1 MRQFLVG
8 CIALALA
15 VSGCTST
22 SNNTSNTGAS
32 SGSTAPRKVTF
43 LCDGGQN
50 FDVTFTDGRA
60 TLETANTSVALVQ
73 QPSGSGISYAGGG
86 HQLRGKGPD
95 MTWTDASGTVRNCRD
110 QEWAMKQPQI
120 QEPRQ
125 ELAGTTWRLVH
136 FQSSDDAIGT
146 IIPPNVEKYTL
157 QFMPDGKLA
166 MQLDC
171 NRGMGTWQVSDV
183 TATSGTLTISS
194 GAMTRAMCQPGAI
207 DTRIARDMG
216 FVTSYVIAGGKLNL
230 ALKMDGGIY
239 TWEPVP
245 PMS

>member
-1 MRQFLVG
+1 MRQFLFV
-8 CIALALA
+8 CAALAFVA
-15 VSGCTST
+15 AGCTST
-22 SNNTSNTGAS
+22 TNNGASTGAN
-32 SGSTAPRKVTF
+32 APRKVTF

-50 FDVTFTDGRA
+50 IDVIFTDGRA
-60 TLETANTSVALVQ
+60 TLETANTSVALTQ

-95 MTWTDASGTVRNCRD
+95 LTWTDASGTAHNCRD

-136 FQSSDDAIGT
+136 FQSSDDSIGK
-146 IIPPNVEKYTL
+146 IVPPNLEKYTL

-171 NRGMGTWQVSDV
+171 NRGNASWKVADV
-183 TATSGTLTISS
+183 TATSGTLTISPV
-194 GAMTRAMCQPGAI
+194 AMTRAMCGPGAI
-207 DTRIARDMG
+207 DTRVARDME
-216 FVTSYVIAGGKLNL
+216 FVRSYTMAGGKLHM
-230 ALKMDGGIY
+230 ALKMDSGIY
-239 TWEPVP
+239 VWEPVP
-245 PMS
+245 PAT